1 MDLTDPFK
9 TEVLRPLV
17 TLAVPGTIAIAPFIL
32 VLGHYV
38 PSVATF
44 WSQHPNAFA
53 VLIVLVVAAAGFI
66 IDDIGA
72 NIECYIWD
80 PLLTRHNAAHVT
92 NWHKY
97 LKLELSDELVGQRY
111 LRHKFTQLKFELAMA
126 TALPIFWSGLMWLNG
141 IYAMWS
147 RAGVALVTI
156 VIAGGSAYLLFES
169 WQTASVLARTRALI
183 LESINEGVKGIP
195 KKPKGA

>member
-1 MDLTDPFK
+1 MDLAAPFK

-17 TLAVPGTIAIAPFIL
+17 TLAVPGTIAIAPYIL

-38 PSVATF
+38 PSVETF
-44 WSQHPNAFA
+44 WSQHPSAFA
-53 VLIVLVVAAAGFI
+53 ALVVLVVVAAGFI

-72 NIECYIWD
+72 NIEFYIWD
-80 PLLTRHNAAHVT
+80 PLLARHDPAHVT

-97 LKLELSDELVGQRY
+97 LKLELGDELVGQRY

-141 IYAMWS
+141 IYAMWA
-147 RAGVALVTI
+147 RAGVTLVTI

-169 WQTASVLARTRALI
+169 SQTAKVLANTRALI
-183 LESINEGVKGIP
+183 LESIAEGVKGIP
-195 KKPKGA
+195 NKPTGA